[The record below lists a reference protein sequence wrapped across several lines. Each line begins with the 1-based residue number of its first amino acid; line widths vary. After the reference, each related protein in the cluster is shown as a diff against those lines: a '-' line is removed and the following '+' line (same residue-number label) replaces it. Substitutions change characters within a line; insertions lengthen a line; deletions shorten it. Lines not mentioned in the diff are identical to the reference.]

1 MKEIIVMYIK
11 YYMVYLCPTYLCPI
25 RIDSISLLIALWDDK
40 YILYY
45 LYGKKSLCNMICV
58 IEKNFVYVG
67 VQEKLILRVLKKKC
81 FNIFLILYI
90 SILYIKTTAVMFL

>member
-1 MKEIIVMYIK
+1 
-11 YYMVYLCPTYLCPI
+11 
-25 RIDSISLLIALWDDK
+25 
-40 YILYY
+40 
-45 LYGKKSLCNMICV
+45 MICV